1 MFMLYTDNYIK
12 ELIKYKGLQVA
23 PAELEGLIAS
33 HPAVLDAAV
42 IGIAQNGTEVPR
54 AYVVIAPPAQGKV
67 SEDDLIEF
75 VRSQVA
81 DYKRLRG
88 GLKLVDA
95 VPRSPSGKILRK
107 DVREMRKLEERESK
121 L

>member
-1 MFMLYTDNYIK
+1 M
-12 ELIKYKGLQVA
+12 IKYKGLQVA

-42 IGIAQNGTEVPR
+42 IGIAHNGTEVPR
-54 AYVVIAPPAQGKV
+54 AYVVLAPGAKGKM
-67 SEDDLIEF
+67 SEADLIEY
-75 VRSQVA
+75 VRSKVS

-88 GLKLVDA
+88 GLKFIDA
-95 VPRSPSGKILRK
+95 VPRSAAGKILRK
-107 DVREMRKLEERESK
+107 ELRELRKREEKGSK

>member
-1 MFMLYTDNYIK
+1 MLQ

-33 HPAVLDAAV
+33 HQLILDAAV

-54 AYVVIAPPAQGKV
+54 AYVVHAPTDGKRLTEEDVMEHVGSRV
-67 SEDDLIEF
+67 S
-75 VRSQVA
+75 

-88 GLKLVDA
+88 GVRFVDA
-95 VPRSPSGKILRK
+95 VPRSPAGKILRK
-107 DVREMRKLEERESK
+107 VVREMRKREEQESK

>member
-1 MFMLYTDNYIK
+1 MLQ

-33 HPAVLDAAV
+33 HPLILDAAV

-54 AYVVIAPPAQGKV
+54 AYVVHAPTDGKRLTE
-67 SEDDLIEF
+67 EDVMEH
-75 VRSQVA
+75 VRSRVS

-88 GLKLVDA
+88 GVRFVDA
-95 VPRSPSGKILRK
+95 VPRSPAGKILRK
-107 DVREMRKLEERESK
+107 VVREMRKREEQESK

>member
-1 MFMLYTDNYIK
+1 
-12 ELIKYKGLQVA
+12 LIKYKGLQIA

-33 HPAVLDAAV
+33 HPAVVDAAV
-42 IGIAQNGTEVPR
+42 IGIAQSGTEVPR
-54 AYVVIAPPAQGKV
+54 AYVVLAPPAKGKISEADLLEYVRAKV
-67 SEDDLIEF
+67 S
-75 VRSQVA
+75 

-88 GLKLVDA
+88 GVSFVEQ

-107 DVREMRKLEERESK
+107 DVREMRRREERESK